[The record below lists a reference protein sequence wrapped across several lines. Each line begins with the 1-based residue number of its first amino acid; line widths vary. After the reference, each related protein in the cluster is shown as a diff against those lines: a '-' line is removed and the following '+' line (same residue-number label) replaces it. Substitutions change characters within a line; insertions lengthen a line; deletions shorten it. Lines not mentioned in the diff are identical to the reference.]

1 MPEQTPVEPEI
12 VFCWSPSMITPLPPI
27 HAKSS
32 EARAEPEAPT
42 EPVQY
47 TVVEVPTHVPLM
59 VTGLLRSEPEA
70 DHVTGMP
77 PKLAAARVA
86 PIVRSVSNLYSSVR
100 SGPVLP
106 SQ

>member
-1 MPEQTPVEPEI
+1 M
-12 VFCWSPSMITPLPPI
+12 FCWSPSMITPLPPI

-59 VTGLLRSEPEA
+59 VTGLLRREA

-77 PKLAAARVA
+77 PELAAARVA